1 MLTDSFQTNTEFYQ
15 PPITGQ
21 YGGEF
26 VQEISPWCGVVWYG
40 MIGNW
45 ILGIGFKLSKTY

>member
-1 MLTDSFQTNTEFYQ
+1 MVRTRVRQ
-15 PPITGQ
+15 PFDIITGQ